1 LLVFFFELIS
11 HCVEIMTSFVLLN
24 STFLTYCRRHI
35 SSRCEALAE
44 IISPFAVCAVSVL
57 ALGRP
62 AFFIQARFRCES
74 YSTFCFGFGNSCSV
88 CSSLPASLLCPNG
101 TKSPVGNRASSSV
114 RLIAR
119 LTNAFQG
126 FQTGEGRPAGRNWIF
141 GSCRVLDAK
150 PSDIDQAMEEFFK
163 MDSWNKELFEHLVD
177 DFEIVYPVQLR
188 DRGRVGID
196 TQNYLFDN
204 STIHF
209 ERCSFVIKTSYGRW
223 RIHVQLNDVL
233 IQPAAKYVRYLKLDS
248 PSETNGRSLPN
259 CYYHGQVHGQP
270 KSKVSLSTCFGLRGS
285 IVMENQTFIIIPL
298 KGGDL
303 SRRHPH
309 VFARLKW
316 DDEASCGNTDN
327 TEWSRKRFH
336 RRRPHRRKLRRDVE
350 KEVKYIELGLFVD
363 RKLHDFLNVGYREM
377 TSYFL
382 EAVNAVDLAF
392 QQLNTRVSLVYFEIW
407 TTENKIGVQR
417 EILPSLMNFIQF
429 SSYEFYNGPFDLA
442 LLLTAADLTTSEMM
456 SAADTVCSARAAG
469 MIKVA
474 DKFQPYYLSLLMAH
488 AIGHISGMSHDD
500 SEFDCTN
507 GENFIGIMNNVVS
520 MTSKKNRRVYQFTE
534 CNKHD
539 YLELIRSGQGRCLFN
554 FPLQNN
560 ALTLCGNKVV
570 DPGEFCDCGSV
581 EECDSVDPCCDAVT
595 CTLRADAQCAE
606 GVCCEKC
613 KFITNRTLCRPSRD
627 ECDVPEYCSGLSGN
641 CPSDSYKPNGAAC
654 GINRLGICYGGQC
667 RQSDS
672 ECQRIWGPNASAAD
686 PACFKKFN
694 TLGIDFGHCGVNEN
708 NKPLP
713 CTENNAMCGLLF
725 CKGGQEV
732 PNFSLYFKTE
742 FTENG
747 SVYECKVFI
756 DNKSPVNYSLI
767 PDGSR
772 CGKSEACIS
781 QNCVPLRNIYQH
793 VDCPT
798 TNTALFCSGHGICT
812 NLNICHCDAG
822 WTGRDCSVK
831 ANFTFEML
839 SIGESAVSEH
849 GGSSFYGDSEMPVAV
864 SFPDTFPSGDS
875 SKLDTYAMLIILGCV
890 AIGMILMLALLLL
903 CYRRR
908 ANFSKKTKTPTSEK
922 CDFEKESNSSTE
934 TGQRSIRFGPSRTY
948 KCADEMMT
956 TNKRRTLDQIREC
969 DERES
974 LSAKSRESANSAE
987 RVTLT
992 MNRLPSRGIL
1002 KNGPQSFTC
1011 ERTAPEWRALLA
1023 ANRPCDAGYDSEPP
1037 YQQSSTFGRYVGVNG
1052 GGCWTASDDGRCPL
1066 QTPNSARLTRG
1077 GLYESFNSKQ
1087 PRLNQ
1092 TTAAIVSPYMYV
1104 RNRSLLKASPAAL
1117 DSFSNANNN
1126 GCCSPSRSR
1135 GADLAAYAVSPADKQ
1150 QLSQTRCSTSPC
1162 NSTCSSSRGA
1172 TMQQP
1177 KPLKLTNIEL
1187 LLKQL
1192 DGAAVLA
1199 EPSEDPT
1206 LPSRRL
1212 S

>member
-1 LLVFFFELIS
+1 MVLINI
-11 HCVEIMTSFVLLN
+11 CFVIFIRWRMQSIKLP
-24 STFLTYCRRHI
+24 FRFPCFIKRHI

-44 IISPFAVCAVSVL
+44 IILLFAVCAVSVL

-74 YSTFCFGFGNSCSV
+74 YSTFCFNFGNSCSV

-101 TKSPVGNRASSSV
+101 TK
-114 RLIAR
+114 
-119 LTNAFQG
+119 
-126 FQTGEGRPAGRNWIF
+126 
-141 GSCRVLDAK
+141 
-150 PSDIDQAMEEFFK
+150 FFK

-204 STIHF
+204 STVHF

-233 IQPAAKYVRYLKLDS
+233 IQPAAKYMRYLKLDS
-248 PSETNGRSLPN
+248 PSETSGRSLPN
-259 CYYHGQVHGQP
+259 CYYHGQVHGHP

-285 IVMENQTFIIIPL
+285 IIMENQTFIIIPL

-309 VFARLKW
+309 VFVRLKW
-316 DDEASCGNTDN
+316 DDEASCGNTDDA
-327 TEWSRKRFH
+327 EWSRKRFH

-350 KEVKYIELGLFVD
+350 KEVKYIELGLFID

-392 QQLNTRVSLVYFEIW
+392 QQLNTRVSLVYSEIW

-554 FPLQNN
+554 YPLQNS

-581 EECDSVDPCCDAVT
+581 EECDLIDPCCDAVT

-627 ECDVPEYCSGLSGN
+627 ECDVPEYCSGSSGSVSLLCGFN
-641 CPSDSYKPNGAAC
+641 ELELFGGLFCPSDSYKPNGAAC

-713 CTENNAMCGLLF
+713 CTESNAMCGLLF
-725 CKGGQEV
+725 CKGGQEI

-831 ANFTFEML
+831 LNFTFEML
-839 SIGESAVSEH
+839 SIGQSAVSEH
-849 GGSSFYGDSEMPVAV
+849 GSFYGDSEMPVAV

-890 AIGMILMLALLLL
+890 AIGMILM
-903 CYRRR
+903 RR
-908 ANFSKKTKTPTSEK
+908 ANFSKKSKTPTSEK

-948 KCADEMMT
+948 KCADEVMT

-974 LSAKSRESANSAE
+974 LSAKSRESGNSTE

-1023 ANRPCDAGYDSEPP
+1023 ANRPCDNGYDSEPP

-1052 GGCWTASDDGRCPL
+1052 SGCWTASDDGRCPL

-1104 RNRSLLKASPAAL
+1104 RNRSLLKASPATL
-1117 DSFSNANNN
+1117 DSFSSNN

-1135 GADLAAYAVSPADKQ
+1135 GADLAAYAVSPAEKQ
-1150 QLSQTRCSTSPC
+1150 LPTTRCSTSPC

-1199 EPSEDPT
+1199 EPSEDQS
-1206 LPSRRL
+1206 LSSRRL

>member
-1 LLVFFFELIS
+1 LDKWKIYYFVF
-11 HCVEIMTSFVLLN
+11 SF
-24 STFLTYCRRHI
+24 
-35 SSRCEALAE
+35 
-44 IISPFAVCAVSVL
+44 
-57 ALGRP
+57 
-62 AFFIQARFRCES
+62 Q
-74 YSTFCFGFGNSCSV
+74 
-88 CSSLPASLLCPNG
+88 
-101 TKSPVGNRASSSV
+101 
-114 RLIAR
+114 
-119 LTNAFQG
+119 
-126 FQTGEGRPAGRNWIF
+126 
-141 GSCRVLDAK
+141 
-150 PSDIDQAMEEFFK
+150 
-163 MDSWNKELFEHLVD
+163 
-177 DFEIVYPVQLR
+177 
-188 DRGRVGID
+188 
-196 TQNYLFDN
+196 
-204 STIHF
+204 
-209 ERCSFVIKTSYGRW
+209 
-223 RIHVQLNDVL
+223 
-233 IQPAAKYVRYLKLDS
+233 
-248 PSETNGRSLPN
+248 
-259 CYYHGQVHGQP
+259 
-270 KSKVSLSTCFGLRGS
+270 
-285 IVMENQTFIIIPL
+285 
-298 KGGDL
+298 
-303 SRRHPH
+303 
-309 VFARLKW
+309 
-316 DDEASCGNTDN
+316 
-327 TEWSRKRFH
+327 
-336 RRRPHRRKLRRDVE
+336 
-350 KEVKYIELGLFVD
+350 
-363 RKLHDFLNVGYREM
+363 
-377 TSYFL
+377 
-382 EAVNAVDLAF
+382 
-392 QQLNTRVSLVYFEIW
+392 
-407 TTENKIGVQR
+407 
-417 EILPSLMNFIQF
+417 
-429 SSYEFYNGPFDLA
+429 
-442 LLLTAADLTTSEMM
+442 
-456 SAADTVCSARAAG
+456 
-469 MIKVA
+469 
-474 DKFQPYYLSLLMAH
+474 
-488 AIGHISGMSHDD
+488 
-500 SEFDCTN
+500 
-507 GENFIGIMNNVVS
+507 
-520 MTSKKNRRVYQFTE
+520 
-534 CNKHD
+534 
-539 YLELIRSGQGRCLFN
+539 
-554 FPLQNN
+554 
-560 ALTLCGNKVV
+560 
-570 DPGEFCDCGSV
+570 
-581 EECDSVDPCCDAVT
+581 ECDSVDPCCDAVT

-641 CPSDSYKPNGAAC
+641 VSLLYGFDELELGGILSIYFFFQCPSDSYKPNGAAC

-756 DNKSPVNYSLI
+756 DNKSP
-767 PDGSR
+767 
-772 CGKSEACIS
+772 ACIS

-864 SFPDTFPSGDS
+864 TFPDTFPSGDS

-903 CYRRR
+903 CYR
-908 ANFSKKTKTPTSEK
+908 
-922 CDFEKESNSSTE
+922 
-934 TGQRSIRFGPSRTY
+934 
-948 KCADEMMT
+948 CADEMMT